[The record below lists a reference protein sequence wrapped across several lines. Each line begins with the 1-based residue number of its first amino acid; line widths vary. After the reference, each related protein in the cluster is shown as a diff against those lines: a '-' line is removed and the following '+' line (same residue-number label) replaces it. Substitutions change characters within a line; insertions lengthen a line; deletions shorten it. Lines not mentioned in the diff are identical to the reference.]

1 MVGRGRHCANAYSE
15 SSRPNKRDYCFG
27 GPVLSYSP
35 VLNLNLSNVS
45 AMVIRVKKELS
56 LIAAIGGA
64 AATPPW
70 GKKQVLRWDVPFST
84 TSIEA

>member
-1 MVGRGRHCANAYSE
+1 
-15 SSRPNKRDYCFG
+15 
-27 GPVLSYSP
+27 
-35 VLNLNLSNVS
+35 
-45 AMVIRVKKELS
+45 MVIRVKKELS